1 MSDNVEQWLGLHNVH
16 QHQPISQNV
25 AGETTQGW
33 ICTESEPCRLCLA
46 AEVEALRAQV
56 QRIQELRDEWSR
68 DDAESLTRFG
78 HHMPI
83 ALGAAAEM
91 LTRATSGGAA

>member
-1 MSDNVEQWLGLHNVH
+1 MSEWMGLHNVH

-56 QRIQELRDEWSR
+56 QRVRDVCNVAVHVNDHPDVAVGWLEATASVLRALDG
-68 DDAESLTRFG
+68 DA
-78 HHMPI
+78 
-83 ALGAAAEM
+83 
-91 LTRATSGGAA
+91 